1 MSNPKSA
8 ESPSTS
14 PLSRK
19 LLNYCDTNQN
29 SPKENSASIPET
41 ASEAAPNTYLQ
52 LPLVIPPKPRR
63 RHSWFSG

>member
-1 MSNPKSA
+1 MSNPKKT

-19 LLNYCDTNQN
+19 LLNDCDTHQN
-29 SPKENSASIPET
+29 SPKENSALIPET
-41 ASEAAPNTYLQ
+41 ASEAVPNNFLQ